1 MLMWGDKD
9 PVLPASHAWLAH
21 VAMPGSR
28 LELFSDTGHFPF
40 HTQPQRFLD
49 LLLDFIA
56 STEPAGFSAEEW
68 RQMLRNRRV
77 KPRRALPP
85 AEPQGPAAAQPRA
98 A

>member
-1 MLMWGDKD
+1 
-9 PVLPASHAWLAH
+9 
-21 VAMPGSR
+21 MPGSR

-77 KPRRALPP
+77 KPRRATAP
-85 AEPQGPAAAQPRA
+85 AEPPGPAAAQPRA